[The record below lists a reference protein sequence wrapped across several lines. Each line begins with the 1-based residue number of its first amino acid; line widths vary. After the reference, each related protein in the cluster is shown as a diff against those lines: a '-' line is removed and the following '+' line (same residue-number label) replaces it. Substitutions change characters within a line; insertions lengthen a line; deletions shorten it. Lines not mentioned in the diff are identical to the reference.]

1 MFAVVSIGAMWCEAS
16 PAGVDCGCLPPCIVV
31 KYSEEHFGLDPVTGV
46 ESSIGIREYE
56 ACCHAEGV
64 VISQNGIRSFLS
76 PTSAQTI
83 VLAERTLIRQQVGY
97 TPHFE
102 YVLAVLL
109 ADPSAEPL
117 WPPGELPAGQGL
129 SLSYSEP
136 TTGFLHEMDLASRE
150 PFRVQEYRLWI
161 HSRPVP
167 TSPGEPVV
175 LPDRRLGRVRVEAWD
190 AHGWPARIERTIERW
205 GPGGSEGL
213 IGRSV
218 YTVRRR
224 ESLERGDNC
233 PLRTRPTLTPGW
245 TVSDPQRALI
255 YEIGEQRLFL
265 GGVEIKVDEPI
276 LVGPDELSLEK
287 VIGDA

>member
-1 MFAVVSIGAMWCEAS
+1 MIESMFAVVSIGAMWCEAS

-175 LPDRRLGRVRVEAWD
+175 LPDRRLGRGKMQTSRGSLHVMVRLSTKVRSRDCGATWKEMRAGVRL
-190 AHGWPARIERTIERW
+190 AYQPTIIRML
-205 GPGGSEGL
+205 GFFRL
-213 IGRSV
+213 IWIRSAQMWRV
-218 YTVRRR
+218 FA
-224 ESLERGDNC
+224 
-233 PLRTRPTLTPGW
+233 P
-245 TVSDPQRALI
+245 
-255 YEIGEQRLFL
+255 IGM
-265 GGVEIKVDEPI
+265 
-276 LVGPDELSLEK
+276 
-287 VIGDA
+287 